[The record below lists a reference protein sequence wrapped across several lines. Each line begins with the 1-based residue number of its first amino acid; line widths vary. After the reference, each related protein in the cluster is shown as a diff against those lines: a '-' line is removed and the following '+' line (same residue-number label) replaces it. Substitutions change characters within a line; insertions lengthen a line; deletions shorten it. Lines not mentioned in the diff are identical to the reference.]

1 MNKQDIYLLLT
12 TALVFTIVDLSVLM
26 FLKPY
31 FDEQV
36 RKVQGSIIDLD
47 LFASSLCY
55 LFLVIGVFV
64 ILVLPRRSLL
74 EAFLLGIFVYGVY
87 ELTNKSILRQ
97 WKWKTVL
104 VDTLWGGTLF
114 ATTEAIVLSLFDKSF
129 RILPVNMNT
138 FL

>member
-1 MNKQDIYLLLT
+1 MNKQDVYLLLT
-12 TALVFTIVDLSVLM
+12 TALVFTVVDLSVLM

-36 RKVQGSIIDLD
+36 RKVQGSIIALD
-47 LFASSLCY
+47 PMAATLCY

-64 ILVLPRRSLL
+64 TLVLPRRSLL

-114 ATTEAIVLSLFDKSF
+114 ATTEAIVLSIFGKSF
-129 RILPVNMNT
+129 RVLPIMDS